1 MAVKSFTI
9 YDEYYEL
16 IKNLKKSEKQELLLA
31 IFEYM
36 FEDKE
41 PQLKGMTNAIFINL
55 KRPLN
60 VSKSN
65 SKRAKKI
72 KPNENQMKT
81 ELKPNE
87 NQNDNQTK
95 THQDVD
101 VNVYVNNKIISFI
114 ENNFNRTISS
124 YEYETLSTL
133 QDKYG
138 EDLLLYA
145 LKKTLEANKTTMNY
159 YKGILKNLEQDG
171 IKTLS
176 DIKEKNKTK
185 KSVVP
190 EWYGK
195 EIQSQE
201 SKEETEEFKKFIN
214 EIRGN

>member
-1 MAVKSFTI
+1 MAVRSFTI

-65 SKRAKKI
+65 SKRAKKL

-87 NQNDNQTK
+87 NQNNNQNK
-95 THQDVD
+95 THQD

-114 ENNFNRTISS
+114 ESNFNRTISS
-124 YEYETLSTL
+124 YEYEKLSTL
-133 QDKYG
+133 QSKYG

-145 LKKTLEANKTTMNY
+145 LEKTLEANKTTMNY

-171 IKTLS
+171 IKTLD
-176 DIKEKNKTK
+176 DIKEKKKTK

-195 EIQSQE
+195 EIESQE
-201 SKEETEEFKKFIN
+201 CEETNDFNDF
-214 EIRGN
+214 IRGFRNEN